1 MKLILENWKRFLT
14 EAEGH
19 LEPIEVHRA
28 PPADDDEGDD
38 KAAQTQTNQKLAEK
52 LAPLIASGRDGGSRA
67 RVSLE
72 AAVKSGQISK
82 NGSSAAFGA
91 IMLVL
96 GISTKLLKQAGPP
109 TNRRD
114 RYYRGEQNAKKG
126 EFYAT
131 MTPWLEPKEKKDVLI
146 KWFDLLAGLT
156 AFVGAKGSKAIEVIN
171 PQFHP
176 MWKSPDVK
184 KSLPGLI
191 WAFALTARDWDH
203 NKQEA
208 IERIWKIWTK
218 INNPRKP

>member
-28 PPADDDEGDD
+28 PPGDDDGGDD

-72 AAVKSGQISK
+72 AAVKSGQISQS
-82 NGSSAAFGA
+82 GSSVAFSA

-96 GISTKLLKQAGPP
+96 GISTKLLKQAGPA
-109 TNRRD
+109 TNRR
-114 RYYRGEQNAKKG
+114 YIKG
-126 EFYAT
+126 AQAAQKGRFYPT

-156 AFVGAKGSKAIEVIN
+156 AFVGVKGSKAIEIIN
-171 PQFHP
+171 PQLHP

-184 KSLPGLI
+184 KSLAGLI
-191 WAFALTARDWDH
+191 WAFDLTARDWDR